1 MMVTEASIVPA
12 VDDTVQKKLTRPDN
26 RLSDGASCNC
36 ISGKDKTLSPMTMDI
51 PSSIPEMGNSI
62 ELMSVMQ

>member
-12 VDDTVQKKLTRPDN
+12 VDVEKLTRPDN
-26 RLSDGASCNC
+26 RLSDVASCNC